1 MLFNK
6 IAVINLIGGLGNQL
20 FQIAFAD
27 YLLDNGFDVNM
38 KTNWYKDHDF
48 NDGTTKRDLEINVND
63 FRHKIADPKIIR
75 KFDKLEKAKDVF
87 LLDRLY
93 KSRINTYYKV
103 HTGNIFDEK
112 KIYINNYFEGY
123 WQSTQYLKN
132 KKKFLLD
139 GLNKNPAF
147 KEEYT
152 KNNISTKTLI
162 HIRKG
167 DYVNWKQDLSL
178 NYFHNGIEKIKSRTQ
193 DFKYDIYTDEQTNFS
208 DKIYSS
214 ADNIF
219 NDLNESPIRTLAK
232 MTKYKSYI
240 ISNSSFSFFSAFLSK
255 TKNPIVFYPDPWFK
269 ETNHG
274 INNNLNW
281 EALENN

>member
-1 MLFNK
+1 MVFNK
-6 IAVINLIGGLGNQL
+6 IALINLIGGLGNQL

-27 YLLDNGFDVNM
+27 YLFDIGFDVNV
-38 KTNWYKDHDF
+38 KTNWYQDHDF
-48 NDGTTKRDLEINVND
+48 SDGTTKRNLEINVND
-63 FRHKIADPKIIR
+63 FNHKMADPKIIR
-75 KFDKLEKAKDVF
+75 KFEKLEKAKDVF

-93 KSRINTYYKV
+93 KSRVNKYYKI
-103 HTGNIFDEK
+103 HEGNIFNEK
-112 KIYINNYFEGY
+112 QGHKNNYFEGY

-139 GLNKNPAF
+139 GLNKNLAF
-147 KEEYT
+147 NEEYT
-152 KNNISTKTLI
+152 KSNTSKKTLI

-167 DYVNWKQDLSL
+167 DYVEWKEDLSI
-178 NYFHNGIEKIKSRTQ
+178 NYFYSGIEKIKSKTK
-193 DFKYDIYTDEQTNFS
+193 DFKYDIYTDEQKNLS

-219 NDLNESPIRTLAK
+219 NDLNESPIKTLAK
-232 MTKYKSYI
+232 MTRYKSYI

-255 TKNPIVFYPDPWFK
+255 AENPIVFYPEPWFK
-269 ETNHG
+269 KTNHRM
-274 INNNLNW
+274 NNNFSW